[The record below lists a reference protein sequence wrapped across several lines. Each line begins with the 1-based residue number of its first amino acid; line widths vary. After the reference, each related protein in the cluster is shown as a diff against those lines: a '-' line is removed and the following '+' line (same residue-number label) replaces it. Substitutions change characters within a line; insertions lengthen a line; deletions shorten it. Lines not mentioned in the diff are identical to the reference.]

1 MFSEQVEK
9 LICRLSRIQNHCI
22 KQYMDNCY
30 NQDPGSRWE
39 AFTLWSSTMKEG
51 EESDNI
57 KVLISPTQNGDRLV
71 AVPTIQLGS
80 EKTSSVAA
88 AALWKHF
95 FDLKHY
101 RTSNIG
107 DDSQFP
113 LLVRL
118 EFLELLI
125 PCLATKTLHVSGSF
139 NGIKKMLVLRDTIE
153 NCLVGHL
160 RELKEDRGNLGLI
173 THWNSCVRKLRHW
186 DEALKNQMRTPNQD
200 TAKLWRDAVHVVGYG
215 ATSLYPL
222 TNRDLGRER

>member
-1 MFSEQVEK
+1 
-9 LICRLSRIQNHCI
+9 
-22 KQYMDNCY
+22 
-30 NQDPGSRWE
+30 
-39 AFTLWSSTMKEG
+39 MKEG

-57 KVLISPTQNGDRLV
+57 KMLISPTLNGDRLV
-71 AVPTIQLGS
+71 AVPIIELGS
-80 EKTSSVAA
+80 KETSSVAA

-95 FDLKHY
+95 FD
-101 RTSNIG
+101 SNTG

-139 NGIKKMLVLRDTIE
+139 NGIEKMLVLRDTIE
-153 NCLVGHL
+153 NCLAGHL
-160 RELKEDRGNLGLI
+160 RELKEDRGSLGLI
-173 THWNSCVRKLRHW
+173 TPWNSCVRKLRDL

-222 TNRDLGRER
+222 TNRDLERER